1 MYFNTKNYLKNN
13 RNHTIKYKKKKPAIK
28 LREEQQMCNCHG
40 HICQG
45 RANPYAFYSPF
56 LVIYSWLQHLFV
68 RSRTSMHK
76 RPWRQLTVFLDM
88 YNIVSSTFVFQS
100 QSLVSTL
107 VFFFHPPPPPP
118 QWALYRMT
126 KGTFIFN
133 TSKIHIMIVV
143 YHLFDRVRSIYYNI
157 SLYLT

>member
-88 YNIVSSTFVFQS
+88 YKILSRQPLFSNH
-100 QSLVSTL
+100 SLL
-107 VFFFHPPPPPP
+107 FPLLYFFPSPFSPPLNELWIAWPRELLFLT
-118 QWALYRMT
+118 QAR
-126 KGTFIFN
+126 FI
-133 TSKIHIMIVV
+133 SW
-143 YHLFDRVRSIYYNI
+143 
-157 SLYLT
+157 

>member
-1 MYFNTKNYLKNN
+1 
-13 RNHTIKYKKKKPAIK
+13 
-28 LREEQQMCNCHG
+28 MCNCHG

-107 VFFFHPPPPPP
+107 VFFFLHPFPPSPLNELCIAWPRELLFLT
-118 QWALYRMT
+118 QAR
-126 KGTFIFN
+126 FI
-133 TSKIHIMIVV
+133 SW
-143 YHLFDRVRSIYYNI
+143 
-157 SLYLT
+157 